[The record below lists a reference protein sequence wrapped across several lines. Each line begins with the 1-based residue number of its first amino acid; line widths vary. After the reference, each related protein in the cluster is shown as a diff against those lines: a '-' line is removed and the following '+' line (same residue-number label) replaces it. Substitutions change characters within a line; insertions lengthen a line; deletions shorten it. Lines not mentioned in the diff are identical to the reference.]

1 MTVKIYLTML
11 AIVVVFSITL
21 SITLNIFVA
30 KYKDTEVLDMNDLK
44 SQCSLKDTIV
54 LRNLILENPE
64 LPLIV
69 FVGED
74 AWTGD
79 WSYNQV
85 DASNGRVEELTLYGD
100 RWMDRDDYEEELSN
114 DLCDEEEYKNLS
126 DEEWDKMIE
135 QKVAETEFVKAI
147 VFYVG

>member
-1 MTVKIYLTML
+1 
-11 AIVVVFSITL
+11 
-21 SITLNIFVA
+21 
-30 KYKDTEVLDMNDLK
+30 MNDLK
-44 SQCSLKDTIV
+44 SQCSLKDTTV

-79 WSYNQV
+79 YSYNQAY
-85 DASNGRVEELTLYGD
+85 ASNGRAEELTLYGD

-147 VFYVG
+147 VLYVG